1 MSDPN
6 LSSSQTP
13 SAANS
18 SELAELKELCADLRW
33 QTHTLRIALLIVA
46 SALSAFFWLEVRR
59 SGQTLTLLRP
69 QAAQIVEATKMQ
81 DPIANRFLGQL
92 VEFAKTHPDFAAILK
107 KYPIQGS
114 SAPAQSAPPAAATSA
129 APATPRR

>member
-1 MSDPN
+1 MSDSN
-6 LSSSQTP
+6 LPSSPSP
-13 SAANS
+13 SATS
-18 SELAELKELCADLRW
+18 SPSELVELRELCAELRW

-59 SGQTLTLLRP
+59 SNQTLILLRP
-69 QAAQIVEATKMQ
+69 QVAQIMEANKVQ
-81 DPIANRFLGQL
+81 DPVANRFIGQL

-114 SAPAQSAPPAAATSA
+114 APGSTNASAPAVPAK
-129 APATPRR
+129 